1 MALGARPLDVTRMV
15 VARGLQLGLLGLAAG
30 GGLAFVLGRLLE
42 TLLYGV
48 KPAAAGVYVA
58 TAAALLVAALLA
70 CVIPARRAAQVDP
83 VVALRYE

>member
-1 MALGARPLDVTRMV
+1 
-15 VARGLQLGLLGLAAG
+15 LGLAAG
-30 GGLAFVLGRLLE
+30 AGLAFVLGRLLE

-48 KPAAAGVYVA
+48 KPVAAGVYAA
-58 TAAALLVAALLA
+58 TAAALLVVALLA